1 MQIVNLHD
9 HPEWLPEVA
18 HWIYTEFIETL
29 RPALTRAAVVEALQG
44 RQAQTLPLTYVG
56 VVDGA
61 CVATVSLVG
70 SDLAVRPEWGPWLA
84 SLYVLPAMRGRGCAR
99 QLIDHV
105 RAVAAGLGH
114 TTLYLRTET
123 AAAYYRRLGWR
134 QIDAL
139 TDEFQLFTEVFACDL
154 G

>member
-1 MQIVNLHD
+1 
-9 HPEWLPEVA
+9 
-18 HWIYTEFIETL
+18 
-29 RPALTRAAVVEALQG
+29 
-44 RQAQTLPLTYVG
+44 
-56 VVDGA
+56 
-61 CVATVSLVG
+61 
-70 SDLAVRPEWGPWLA
+70 
-84 SLYVLPAMRGRGCAR
+84 MRGRGCAR

-123 AAAYYRRLGWR
+123 ASAYARRLGWR
-134 QIDAL
+134 QLDAL

>member
-29 RPALTRAAVVEALQG
+29 RPTLTRAAVIAALQE
-44 RQAQTLPLTYVG
+44 RQAQTLPLTYLG
-56 VVDGA
+56 VVDGT

-70 SDLAVRPEWGPWLA
+70 NDLGARPEWSPWLA
-84 SLYVLPAMRGRGCAR
+84 SLYVLPAMRGQGCAR
-99 QLIDHV
+99 RLIDHIQS
-105 RAVAAGLGH
+105 VAAGLGH

-139 TDEFQLFTEVFACDL
+139 TDEFQLFTEVFARDL